1 MRQMTLCK
9 HHLILDIHM
18 CCDLHVCHTVI
29 NPTFIRASSIPI
41 ISFSLYFTQLPATM
55 PH

>member
-1 MRQMTLCK
+1 MTVCK
-9 HHLILDIHM
+9 HHLILDMYIM

-41 ISFSLYFTQLPATM
+41 ISFSLYLTELPATM
-55 PH
+55 LH